1 MQEDVL
7 FFSSIF
13 QSVVIFQ
20 VSIINYQFA
29 TDEFNGAGLRL
40 SPVLYLNQIQ
50 WD

>member
-20 VSIINYQFA
+20 VSIINYQFFVVV
-29 TDEFNGAGLRL
+29 E
-40 SPVLYLNQIQ
+40 
-50 WD
+50 